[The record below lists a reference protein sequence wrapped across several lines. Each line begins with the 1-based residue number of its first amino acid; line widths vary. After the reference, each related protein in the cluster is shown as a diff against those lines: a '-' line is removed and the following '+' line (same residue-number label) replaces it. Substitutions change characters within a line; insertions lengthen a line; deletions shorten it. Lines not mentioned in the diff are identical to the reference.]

1 MYMLMFLSNI
11 REAIIKML
19 KEELELIFAT
29 DEEGRYINLIIPANE
44 LFPEMNLSGKK
55 PLELSIDE
63 VVRIKK
69 YAQEL
74 RLTNKDE

>member
-1 MYMLMFLSNI
+1 MS
-11 REAIIKML
+11 R
-19 KEELELIFAT
+19 KEFELIFAT
-29 DEEGRYINLIIPANE
+29 DEEGKYIDLIIPADE
-44 LFPEMNLSGKK
+44 LFPEMDLSGKK

-74 RLTNKDE
+74 RKTIKDN

>member
-1 MYMLMFLSNI
+1 
-11 REAIIKML
+11 ML
-19 KEELELIFAT
+19 KKEIELIFAT
-29 DEEGRYINLIIPANE
+29 DTEGRYIDLIIPADD

-74 RLTNKDE
+74 RKTNKDE